1 MARRT
6 VAVNG
11 RHTNG
16 DAPPPSTLAAQIV
29 QNHGETATFGDML
42 QEILSDQAAAQ
53 ENDPQINAQLVSVL
67 LQAGLLPLTADNPF
81 ANSDG
86 LLQQARDS
94 ITVIERTLKRQPE
107 VVVTQLT
114 PNGPQL
120 FLSLLATLASLCG
133 RSKCQDLG
141 VHGLLSSICAG
152 LDKSLHHW
160 KQAHVLR
167 EIIQESVD
175 DAFLALEALAATST
189 KVSLT
194 LPPARSVGRLW
205 SQGENSI
212 TAPPGTT
219 ATIHDAA
226 RAFTVAME
234 LSQVGG
240 LVKSWFLESNLRL
253 QQAAYKLRS
262 SLEKAE
268 LWQPTLRYLETF
280 AHDHNNDI
288 IEPLLQE
295 TAKRQDVLMADG
307 DDLST
312 AFQQQCVLH
321 PGTIRRRKPAKRR
334 RISREELC
342 EPATI
347 LDQRTAWLA
356 GGAEAAHAIYL
367 TMSNEEKCA
376 AWQSLLEHA
385 QHDLEVTYDTVL
397 KLIALPELHNTKD
410 QRVLSMYA
418 VAACAQN
425 LDGKDQVTLGTSE
438 LWQYC
443 LQSLR
448 SSTRELR
455 IAASRALPCF
465 LRHGLPEKIR
475 DDNRQ
480 LALEYLRTLSDRDV
494 ASEQET
500 LISAWGQVAIACGD
514 KELNLVLLRLVDY
527 LGHANNLICG
537 LAAAEIDAIASARG
551 IATVAEMFQ
560 PFWRS
565 IAVSAVQDL
574 PTRPNKTQQ
583 LCDLLNM
590 DVDTFLSMTQRDTL
604 PSLVLTKKQD
614 IMRRVAHA
622 AGRESVRDVCLQP
635 ITNLAAI
642 LSLLL
647 MQSSGDVEDFV
658 LACLTAVDPGFRDV
672 DLAGLIRLEPVQI
685 ACELLKL
692 CADESDNRKSKAY
705 QAFQN
710 FANIEQ
716 AAHGQR
722 KTYTKA
728 SRAVIA
734 LFDKHILGILTTFS
748 TILETGPDFAAEKI
762 RCLKGIEEIFTLTK
776 GNVSVAL
783 PQIRACLHVGLDQPA
798 LYQVAFGVWLSLV
811 DCLPHSEDVA
821 EIVDETFVLI
831 VRHWPTI
838 SDGMRQKVHSSV
850 SSLVKTHNITLTE
863 NIMTLPSLHSC
874 APLLNKFASEFQ
886 RLKDQESV
894 ESHCKAFTRRLRA
907 EGDKVVQ
914 QALIELIP
922 FLEINQGF
930 MHETAASEHPSGVLP
945 ELLSALL
952 DVTVKYSNVNEQAA
966 ELCGKALGI
975 IGCVDPNRVEATR
988 KKRQVLVL
996 SNFDTASEVIDWILA
1011 LFEDVLV
1018 KAFKSVTN
1026 AKAQGILA
1034 YTMQEL
1040 LSFCNFGEL
1049 SQLRPRASQAPEGYQ
1064 RWYNLPEHVRTT
1076 LTPFLSSR
1084 YFVVPNKDLGPPN
1097 RTYPDFS
1104 PEHTHD
1110 KWLRSLT
1117 FDLMHKAKG
1126 DNAKAAFSL
1135 VARLIRFHD
1144 LAIARFV
1151 LPYAILN
1158 VVIGGTVPEVE
1169 GLTTEFLALLRSR
1182 STLPQEQESIRLC
1195 SESVFGVLD
1204 YLATWLRGKKQQL
1217 AATRTEAYKT
1227 GHSPAEFDEA
1237 RDMGQIETV
1246 EIFLASIPADIIAE
1260 KAVDCRSYA
1269 RALFH
1274 WEQHI
1279 RKKRSLIPS
1288 PRMTEQHESLY
1299 DKLQDIY
1306 SQIDE
1311 PDGLEGLA
1319 VRLPI
1324 ISEDQQAFNHA
1335 KSGRWTAAQAWYEL
1349 QLAEQPT
1356 NTDLQHSVLRC
1367 LQETG
1372 QYASLLNYARNFS
1385 SESEKAQAHLALMAE
1400 ASWMVEDA
1408 DSLFAC
1414 VKLQPEDSH
1423 QDFNIGIADVLL
1435 RVGGRSSEPL
1445 EAKVG
1450 QLRQTITRSLSMAS
1464 TDSLQL
1470 CHSELLKLHVLY
1482 EVEIMAAQADPS
1494 KGLDLLKCLDKRLT
1508 EVGSYVQ
1515 DKQYLLGVRRAIM
1528 RLRPSHFP
1536 ESHVGTLWL
1545 TTARLARQA
1554 KNTSSSYKAT
1564 LKAFECGLRESK
1576 LEEARL
1582 LWHEGHQRQALR
1594 LLENA
1599 IESGMVTDEN
1609 VEADIMMTDVSLST
1623 KGSAS
1628 EINGYK
1634 QDRLNAKAVL
1644 LLAKWLD
1651 ASGQSQTQDMS
1662 DRYQL
1667 AARRC
1672 QRWEKGHYYLGKHYG
1687 KLLNAQKALPKEKQ
1701 AQTFATGELV
1711 KLVIDN
1717 TLRSIPF
1724 GNKYWHETIPRVL
1737 TLWMELGS
1745 QCVKKEARESAD
1757 VFDKRVKTLQATN
1770 KQLQKYFERV
1780 PPYVFYHALP
1790 QLISRIT
1797 HPHPEVWRQLCNI
1810 LTRIASSHPSQA
1822 LWSLVGVVRAA
1833 DRTRIERGTEVLN
1846 KIRDPKTKPKNSDI
1860 SGDLKT
1866 LVHQGQRLC
1875 DGLLQASEAPVEPR
1889 AVKVKLGK
1897 DLGFN
1902 HKLAPSQLVVPV
1914 EATLTASAPATANS
1928 ETIRRHRAFAQDKV
1942 TIQAF
1947 TDDVLVLNSLQRP
1960 RKITA
1965 RGSDGKLYGL
1975 LCKPKDDLRKDQR
1988 LMEFNGIINRALKRS
2003 PESSKRR
2010 LYIKTYAVTPLSEE
2024 SGTIEWVEGIK
2035 PIRDILLG
2043 LYGSK
2048 GIRPNYNEIKKDLD
2062 MASSAPEHAH
2072 IFAEKVL
2079 IQFPP
2084 SLHEWFTETY
2094 PEPDTWMAARLRY
2107 ARSAAVMSMA
2117 GHILGLGDRHGE
2129 NILLEEGTG
2138 GVFHVDFNCLFD
2150 KGLTFEKPE
2159 LVPFRLTPN
2168 MVDAMGSYGHE
2179 GPFRKSCELT
2189 LSLLRQERDTLMT
2202 VLETFL
2208 YDPTTDFVGKKKRS
2222 TAGVPETPAE
2232 ILESVSTK
2240 LKGLLRGETVALSAE
2255 GYVDALIQEAVSHF
2269 NLASMYIGWC
2279 SFL

>member
-1 MARRT
+1 M
-6 VAVNG
+6 VA
-11 RHTNG
+11 
-16 DAPPPSTLAAQIV
+16 I
-29 QNHGETATFGDML
+29 E
-42 QEILSDQAAAQ
+42 LS
-53 ENDPQINAQLVSVL
+53 LV
-67 LQAGLLPLTADNPF
+67 
-81 ANSDG
+81 DG
-86 LLQQARDS
+86 LVR
-94 ITVIERTLKRQPE
+94 P
-107 VVVTQLT
+107 
-114 PNGPQL
+114 
-120 FLSLLATLASLCG
+120 
-133 RSKCQDLG
+133 
-141 VHGLLSSICAG
+141 
-152 LDKSLHHW
+152 W
-160 KQAHVLR
+160 Y
-167 EIIQESVD
+167 QE
-175 DAFLALEALAATST
+175 T
-189 KVSLT
+189 
-194 LPPARSVGRLW
+194 
-205 SQGENSI
+205 
-212 TAPPGTT
+212 
-219 ATIHDAA
+219 
-226 RAFTVAME
+226 
-234 LSQVGG
+234 
-240 LVKSWFLESNLRL
+240 NLRL
-253 QQAAYKLRS
+253 QQVAFKLRS
-262 SLEKAE
+262 HLEKVE
-268 LWQPTLRYLETF
+268 LWQHVLQHLQRLG
-280 AHDHNNDI
+280 DSDNNEI
-288 IEPLLQE
+288 IAPLLRE
-295 TAKRQDVLMADG
+295 TTKTQDVVMG
-307 DDLST
+307 DDDNLST
-312 AFQQQCVLH
+312 AFQQQCMLH
-321 PGTIRRRKPAKRR
+321 PGTIRRRKPPKRR
-334 RISREELC
+334 KISIEGLIVH
-342 EPATI
+342 ATNAA
-347 LDQRTAWLA
+347 QRTAWLA
-356 GGAEAAHAIYL
+356 GGPETAQALYV
-367 TMSNEEKCA
+367 TMSDQDKCT
-376 AWQSLLEHA
+376 AWQSLADHA
-385 QHDLEVTYDTVL
+385 QHDLAVAVATVS
-397 KLIALPELHNTKD
+397 KLITLPELHDTKRP
-410 QRVLSMYA
+410 RVLSMSA
-418 VAACAQN
+418 VAACAQHLN
-425 LDGKDQVTLGTSE
+425 NKQGITLGSSE
-438 LWQYC
+438 LGKYC
-443 LQSLR
+443 LQNLH
-448 SSTRELR
+448 SSSRELR
-455 IAASRALPCF
+455 IAASRALPAF
-465 LRHGLPEKIR
+465 LRHDLDAEVR
-475 DDNRQ
+475 DTNRHF
-480 LALEYLRTLSDRDV
+480 ALECLRTLSDRDV

-500 LISAWGQVAIACGD
+500 LIVAWGQVAIACGD
-514 KELNLVLLRLVDY
+514 RELNLVLLRLVDY
-527 LGHANNLICG
+527 LGHSNNLICG
-537 LAAAEIDAIASARG
+537 LAAAEIENIAA
-551 IATVAEMFQ
+551 AKCTTVMEMFQ

-583 LCDLLNM
+583 LCDLLNT
-590 DVDTFLSMTQRDTL
+590 DVDSFLSMTQRDTL
-604 PSLVLTKKQD
+604 PALVLAKKQD
-614 IMRRVAHA
+614 IVQRIAHA
-622 AGRESVRDVCLQP
+622 AGRDSIRNVCLQP
-635 ITNLAAI
+635 ITNLASI
-642 LSLLL
+642 LAVLL
-647 MQSSGDVEDFV
+647 MQSSGDVEDSVFG
-658 LACLTAVDPGFRDV
+658 CLTAVDSAFKDV
-672 DLAGLIRLEPVQI
+672 DLASLIRLEPVQI

-692 CADESDNRKSKAY
+692 CADETDTRKSRAY

-716 AAHGQR
+716 AAQGQR
-722 KTYTKA
+722 RAHAKA

-734 LFDKHILGILTTFS
+734 LFDKHILGILTNFS
-748 TILETGPDFAAEKI
+748 TILETGPDFVADKI

-776 GNVSVAL
+776 GNISVAL

-798 LYQVAFGVWLSLV
+798 LHEVAFGVWLSLV
-811 DCLPHSEDVA
+811 DCLLQSEDVA

-831 VRHWPTI
+831 VRYWPTI
-838 SDGMRQKVHSSV
+838 SDDMRQKVHDSV
-850 SSLVKTHNITLTE
+850 SSLVKAHNITLTE

-874 APLLNKFASEFQ
+874 TPLLNKFAAEFQ

-907 EGDKVVQ
+907 ESDKVVQ
-914 QALIELIP
+914 QALVELVP
-922 FLEINQGF
+922 YLDINQAF
-930 MHETAASEHPSGVLP
+930 VHEQAASEHPSVVLP
-945 ELLSALL
+945 ELLRALL
-952 DVTVKYSNVNEQAA
+952 DVTVKYSTVNEQAA

-1049 SQLRPRASQAPEGYQ
+1049 SQLRPRASQAPEAYQ

-1097 RTYPDFS
+1097 RAYPGFS
-1104 PEHTHD
+1104 LDNSHD
-1110 KWLRSLT
+1110 KWLRSLV

-1126 DNAKAAFSL
+1126 DNAKAAFPY
-1135 VARLIRFHD
+1135 VARLIRYHD

-1158 VVIGGTVPEVE
+1158 VVIGGTVPEVQ
-1169 GLTTEFLALLRSR
+1169 GLTNEFLAVLSCR
-1182 STLPQEQESIRLC
+1182 STLPQHQECIRLC
-1195 SESVFGVLD
+1195 SESVFGALD
-1204 YLATWLRGKKQQL
+1204 YLAVWLRGKKQQL

-1227 GHSPAEFDEA
+1227 GLSPTEFDEA

-1246 EIFLASIPADIIAE
+1246 ESFLASIPADVIAE
-1260 KAVDCRSYA
+1260 QAVDCRSYS

-1288 PRMTEQHESLY
+1288 PRMTEQHEMLY

-1324 ISEDQQAFNHA
+1324 ISDEQQAFNHA

-1356 NTDLQHSVLRC
+1356 STALQQSVLHC

-1372 QYASLLNYARNFS
+1372 QYASLLSYAKSFPKEGDS
-1385 SESEKAQAHLALMAE
+1385 AQAHLASVAQ
-1400 ASWMVEDA
+1400 ASWMVEDIE
-1408 DSLFAC
+1408 SLSTS
-1414 VKLQPEDSH
+1414 VKLQNENNH
-1423 QDFNIGIADVLL
+1423 HDFNIGIADILL
-1435 RVGGRSSEPL
+1435 RVGGRSPEL
-1445 EAKVG
+1445 FEARVS
-1450 QLRQTITRSLSMAS
+1450 QLRKSVTESLSMAS

-1470 CHSELLKLHVLY
+1470 CHSELLKLHVLH
-1482 EVEIMAAQADPS
+1482 EVEVMADCDPS

-1515 DKQYLLGVRRAIM
+1515 DKQYILGVRRAIM
-1528 RLRPSHFP
+1528 RLRPSQFP
-1536 ESHVGTLWL
+1536 LPHVGTLWL

-1554 KNTSSSYKAT
+1554 KNTSNSYKAT
-1564 LKAFECGLRESK
+1564 LKAFDCGLREAR

-1582 LWHEGHQRQALR
+1582 LWHEGHQRQAVQ

-1599 IESGMVTDEN
+1599 IESGMVTDDN
-1609 VEADIMMTDVSLST
+1609 VEADIMMTDVSNST

-1634 QDRLNAKAVL
+1634 QDRLNARAVL

-1687 KLLNAQKALPKEKQ
+1687 KLLNAQKALPKDKQ
-1701 AQTFATGELV
+1701 SQSFATGELV

-1745 QCVKKEARESAD
+1745 HCIKKEPRESAEM
-1757 VFDKRVKTLQATN
+1757 FDKRIKTLQVTN

-1797 HPHPEVWRQLCNI
+1797 HPHPEVWKQLCNI

-1822 LWSLVGVVRAA
+1822 LWSILGVVRSA

-1846 KIRDPKTKPKNSDI
+1846 KLRDPKTKPKNLDVH
-1860 SGDLKT
+1860 GDLKT
-1866 LVHQGQRLC
+1866 LIHQGQRLC

-1914 EATLTASAPATANS
+1914 EATLTASSPATANS
-1928 ETIRRHRAFAQDKV
+1928 ETIRRHRSFAQDKV

-1988 LMEFNGIINRALKRS
+1988 LMEFNGIINRALKRNT
-2003 PESSKRR
+2003 ESSKRR

-2035 PIRDILLG
+2035 PIRDILLS

-2072 IFAEKVL
+2072 IFGEKVL
-2079 IQFPP
+2079 NQFPP

-2094 PEPDTWMAARLRY
+2094 PEPDAWMAARLRY

-2168 MVDAMGSYGHE
+2168 MVDAMGPYGYE

-2240 LKGLLRGETVALSAE
+2240 LKGLLRGESIVLSTE

-2269 NLASMYIGWC
+2269 NLASMYIGKCCQSLTAILDDSLTLWYAGWC